1 MVMGFWVE
9 DVGSREGAREGGG
22 QVYMPT
28 HRLSW
33 LAAPASP
40 LKYLAVKDKPG
51 SPRDCRSGFTL
62 APFSVEILL
71 KSTLLLEIKY

>member
-9 DVGSREGAREGGG
+9 DVDSKDGARERGGW
-22 QVYMPT
+22 VHMPT

-33 LAAPASP
+33 LSALVSP

-51 SPRDCRSGFTL
+51 SPRGG
-62 APFSVEILL
+62 
-71 KSTLLLEIKY
+71 

>member
-9 DVGSREGAREGGG
+9 DVGSRDGVRERGG

-33 LAAPASP
+33 LSAPASP

-51 SPRDCRSGFTL
+51 SPRDC
-62 APFSVEILL
+62 
-71 KSTLLLEIKY
+71 